1 MAHEN
6 TVSVEF
12 HREMVERAYREG
24 WNHRCWLEDVRL
36 DIGWDNSDAKAALPE
51 QGDEDHGKG
60 ND

>member
-12 HREMVERAYREG
+12 HREMVEAAFREG
-24 WNHRCWLEDVRL
+24 WEEGFY
-36 DIGWDNSDAKAALPE
+36 DIENDSWVDDYWDNSDAKAALPK

-60 ND
+60 